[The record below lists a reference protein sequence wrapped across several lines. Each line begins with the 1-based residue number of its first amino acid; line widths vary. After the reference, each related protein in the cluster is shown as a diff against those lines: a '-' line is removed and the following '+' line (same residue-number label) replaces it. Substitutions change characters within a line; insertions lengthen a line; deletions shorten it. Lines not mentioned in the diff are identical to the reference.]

1 MSEAPSASPVPG
13 GGAAPLAQPPYGIA
27 PYVDRAVSRIE
38 RYFREGS
45 DGEAFVVGV
54 FGEWGSGKS
63 TVLRAIGERFN
74 PPAPPPPPPAPPNP
88 ADLVD
93 KGKGWLSWVFTGQT
107 HEPPPPAPP
116 VEASLTL
123 RVEFN
128 AWRYERE
135 EHLLVPLLKTIQR
148 VLDARVA
155 VLDGPAGPVR
165 DWRWLADRAQ
175 LLGAC
180 AIALTRVVKVKAG
193 LPGFG
198 EVELNPAEALKA
210 AQEQIDRVDKLNA
223 AAATPKAASSRPL
236 ESLYYDLNAE
246 LLRITRGSGA
256 SDQPALNLVILVD
269 DLDRCLP
276 EKAVEMLEA
285 IKLFLD
291 VQGCAFVLALD
302 DEVIERGVAYRYR
315 DYLKAPTG
323 DATAQPVP
331 PITGHEYLE
340 KIVQLP
346 FRLPRWSK
354 REVRDFL
361 QTRHAQRLA
370 LWAGLPSDTLDQA
383 AMPTSA
389 PNAWLVDLL
398 VDGVPPVPRNLV
410 RSLEL
415 LDFIR
420 EVALKRNLGQRLQ
433 AYPVAQLVLLQL
445 FAPQAFRF
453 LRRGHAEGWKTFER
467 RLRDERQEFL
477 PGQSADVDQ
486 QLADR
491 PDRFAEEFFDWWI
504 ELSKRRIAHEKPS
517 NPYLSR
523 TELPLARQLDE
534 ACNNRNGFDPRN
546 LFLLGRD
553 EVQVDAQL
561 DPYFSLFE
569 EVPAGM
575 APPAA
580 AMPPPAVVPMPAPLA
595 PTPVVDLTAVADPVA
610 PQSAVPAA
618 VVEPAASAPV
628 SSAPATPATPAV
640 PARVAP
646 RDRQAFV
653 RQLLSR
659 SADAWRN
666 AISREEQLK
675 GQRLDERSFELL
687 LQEVGESPRE
697 AAWLEVVLPLL
708 DDAQVRQLVR
718 RTGSLARLARQAG
731 LLDEPDHGDR
741 A

>member
-1 MSEAPSASPVPG
+1 MSEVPSASPIPG

-38 RYFREGS
+38 RYFRDGS

-74 PPAPPPPPPAPPNP
+74 PPPLPPPPPAAPNP

-93 KGKGWLSWVFTGQT
+93 RGKGWLSRLFIGET
-107 HEPPPPAPP
+107 PAPSPPPAS
-116 VEASLTL
+116 VEPSLTL

-155 VLDGPAGPVR
+155 ALDSPAGPVR

-223 AAATPKAASSRPL
+223 ASATPKAASARPL

-246 LLRITRGSGA
+246 LLRITRGSGTP
-256 SDQPALNLVILVD
+256 DQPALNLVILVD

-302 DEVIERGVAYRYR
+302 DEVIERGIAYRYR
-315 DYLKAPTG
+315 DYLKSPTG
-323 DATAQPVP
+323 VDSAQPVA

-370 LWAGLPSDTLDQA
+370 LWAGMPSDTLDQA
-383 AMPTSA
+383 ALSTSA
-389 PNAWLVDLL
+389 PNGWLVDLL
-398 VDGVPPVPRNLV
+398 VDAVPPVPRNLV

-467 RLRDERQEFL
+467 RLRDERQEFITGL
-477 PGQSADVDQ
+477 SSEIDQ
-486 QLADR
+486 QLAAR
-491 PDRFAEEFFDWWI
+491 PDRLAEEFFDWWI

-517 NPYLSR
+517 NPYWSR
-523 TELPLARQLDE
+523 TELPLARQLGE

-553 EVQVDAQL
+553 EVQVDEEL

-569 EVPAGM
+569 EVPAGL
-575 APPAA
+575 ASPVV
-580 AMPPPAVVPMPAPLA
+580 AMPPPAVA
-595 PTPVVDLTAVADPVA
+595 PVVPVSPMAAPIDPVA
-610 PQSAVPAA
+610 PGRTAPAVQ
-618 VVEPAASAPV
+618 VEPPAQAPAGSAPV
-628 SSAPATPATPAV
+628 TPAV
-640 PARVAP
+640 PARVVP

-687 LQEVGESPRE
+687 LNEIGESPRE

-708 DDAQVRQLVR
+708 DDGQVRQLVR

-731 LLDEPDHGDR
+731 LLDEPAPGAR